1 MDSCVIVNLDILNEN
16 CYKLMD
22 PVHTNV
28 MDMELVLEYFKSISY
43 LNEGR

>member
-28 MDMELVLEYFKSISY
+28 MDMELVVENFKTISY
-43 LNEGR
+43 PFEGR